1 MKLTKTEI
9 SAIADQ
15 LDEAISN
22 RFHDAIYNVVL
33 EREMHADE
41 DIEVSDE
48 DILAIKQELKRTL

>member
-1 MKLTKTEI
+1 MKLTESEI

-15 LDEAISN
+15 LDEVIGS
-22 RFHDAIYNVVL
+22 RFHDAIYNVVW
-33 EREMHADE
+33 EREMYADE

>member
-1 MKLTKTEI
+1 MKLTKGEI
-9 SAIADQ
+9 QAIANQ

-22 RFHDAIYNVVL
+22 RFHDAIYNVVW

-48 DILAIKQELKRTL
+48 DILEIKQQLKRIL